1 MLANSKNEY
10 NEYFPCFEAPQI
22 GWTPDGG
29 WYMLLLPIT
38 YSAGKFNSFQ
48 MQMIVSNVFVCIL
61 GLQKMYWSIRQKNK
75 KMFLPIVDHR
85 LIHRFHLLTQI
96 TITTAIAR

>member
-1 MLANSKNEY
+1 
-10 NEYFPCFEAPQI
+10 
-22 GWTPDGG
+22 
-29 WYMLLLPIT
+29 MLLLPLT